1 MCKNEVYSII
11 KLPQNGR
18 GKVSVK
24 MYSKSEMTSLEL
36 VKAFFQEITKNEIST
51 FLRDKDLI
59 IALNFQEMFKPKF
72 MHLKI

>member
-1 MCKNEVYSII
+1 
-11 KLPQNGR
+11 
-18 GKVSVK
+18 

-51 FLRDKDLI
+51 FLSDKDLI
-59 IALNFQEMFKPKF
+59 ITSNFQKMFKPKF